1 MEKGPSEYAKYWT
14 SPENEVEHFKHASQF
29 DLNPYEYSKKAVEFL
44 NDDDPSIQEFI
55 TKDGTRYRY
64 KASTNEFMVISKN
77 GKIITYYPPRTDG
90 KYFDNKF
97 LEYDGRWV

>member
-55 TKDGTRYRY
+55 TKDGTRSIE
-64 KASTNEFMVISKN
+64 K
-77 GKIITYYPPRTDG
+77 TDFSDLVF
-90 KYFDNKF
+90 KR
-97 LEYDGRWV
+97 E